1 MTAAVFRGT
10 PSLSVPQTQNT
21 APVLEFNCLYTH
33 DVRRKQKRWQDGFLR
48 FHTFNK
54 RVMVYDVPRNFLGDM
69 HWMEGVQLQEGD
81 EITLEKGG
89 VMVQVAEQ
97 VGRTETDLSELRAP
111 KRDRPSPAKV
121 LSSSPT
127 VAYPPGDFVRGQV
140 QENTTPSQM
149 KHRSLNSLLGSTR
162 GRIGKAELP
171 TRSPFESRQK
181 EQENAEWRSG
191 RQHKRQK
198 VDAWTVEMT
207 TKTPK
212 QSLPQV
218 DNTNTSAGQIHRMK
232 RSKIAHKESERGQRK
247 LDVKQIIEI
256 SSDTEDTPR
265 GDGSGRPSSITPL
278 SECVGTLAT
287 IGRTLPRGMTLLGSD
302 QVARTEP
309 AVEND
314 LSVASPSVQHRER
327 RQLTESNALLDRVP
341 GRMIMRESPPKNTIA
356 ATSNKEAITVLE
368 AGSQESSGLLMNGES
383 QKRTKSLK
391 LISSVPR
398 KMLVFQRQP
407 SRTASR
413 ASESV
418 SAKPQQT
425 EEPRHQQPISSGPKL
440 STEPGS
446 ETAQHLRLQERL
458 AQIKQREAKR
468 REREQ
473 RERDKRENE
482 RKEDERREDERRGDE
497 RREDE
502 KRENERRENEQRE
515 NERKEIER
523 MEVERRERE
532 MREHERRE
540 HERKDIA
547 QREIERREQRETR
560 TASKPHHPPD
570 QSGRTLLHDVSMS
583 GTERPISPQDMDV
596 LAGSRRFAKPT
607 TVMAPPQEK
616 AGQMQPP
623 QSRPFGSRNR
633 AKQATTYTLTAA
645 ADPLTS
651 TLLSKPFKPPSARP
665 VVKTTPAIAEDEVAV
680 VKQVATQD
688 AGPWSREAFD
698 LMDWRPPDRDVVGSD
713 IG

>member
-162 GRIGKAELP
+162 GRIG
-171 TRSPFESRQK
+171 
-181 EQENAEWRSG
+181 
-191 RQHKRQK
+191 
-198 VDAWTVEMT
+198 
-207 TKTPK
+207 
-212 QSLPQV
+212 
-218 DNTNTSAGQIHRMK
+218 QIHRMK

-287 IGRTLPRGMTLLGSD
+287 IGRTLPR
-302 QVARTEP
+302 
-309 AVEND
+309 
-314 LSVASPSVQHRER
+314 VASPSVQHRER